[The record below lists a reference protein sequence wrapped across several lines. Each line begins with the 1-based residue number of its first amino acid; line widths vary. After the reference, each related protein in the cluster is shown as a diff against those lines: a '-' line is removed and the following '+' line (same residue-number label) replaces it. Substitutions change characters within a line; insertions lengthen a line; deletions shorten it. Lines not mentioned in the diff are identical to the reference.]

1 MWTFSSRLL
10 LDDHLWI
17 PPSGFWPLKEITF
30 VPNISYQGAQ
40 LSASTYLSLYFFPI
54 YSIHFHSFPC
64 FSLCLI
70 SSPRSISYPPHIFTM
85 RHLWTEHIWLL
96 PFTHAGV
103 IVFLPSAIWK
113 MSYIN
118 RLPLHGNHRSCA
130 NVYVCLS
137 KWITSVLAADEPTS
151 VPLHNA
157 SALSLQFN
165 ISLQISASF
174 IYINCFLSPV
184 LFLIVCVCAHGFI
197 FHPQGWKSLGKIF
210 PHKGFMIWSM
220 KLYIHTFLLPQ
231 YPSISSALF
240 SF

>member
-1 MWTFSSRLL
+1 MLNFFS
-10 LDDHLWI
+10 
-17 PPSGFWPLKEITF
+17 EI
-30 VPNISYQGAQ
+30 
-40 LSASTYLSLYFFPI
+40 
-54 YSIHFHSFPC
+54 H
-64 FSLCLI
+64 LI
-70 SSPRSISYPPHIFTM
+70 SSPVSYIYDEAFMDWAYLITPVYSCGCNC
-85 RHLWTEHIWLL
+85 LL
-96 PFTHAGV
+96 A
-103 IVFLPSAIWK
+103 LCYMK

-137 KWITSVLAADEPTS
+137 KWLTSVLAADEPTS

-220 KLYIHTFLLPQ
+220 KLHIHTFLLPQ